1 MERDPERRRVDLRR
15 GYGAGSGEEEG
26 GSPERLWDGIRR
38 GGGRISGEAMER
50 DPERRR
56 CIRRRVAPAAEEPS
70 IVPLAARLRWVWSG
84 RALVSEGRLAVS
96 ERC

>member
-15 GYGAGSGEEEG
+15 GYGMGSGEEEG
-26 GSPERLWDGIRR
+26 GSPERLWSGIQR

-56 CIRRRVAPAAEEPS
+56 CIRRGVAPAAEERS
-70 IVPLAARLRWVWSG
+70 IVPLAARLWRVGSG
-84 RALVSEGRLAVS
+84 RALVCPGRPAVS